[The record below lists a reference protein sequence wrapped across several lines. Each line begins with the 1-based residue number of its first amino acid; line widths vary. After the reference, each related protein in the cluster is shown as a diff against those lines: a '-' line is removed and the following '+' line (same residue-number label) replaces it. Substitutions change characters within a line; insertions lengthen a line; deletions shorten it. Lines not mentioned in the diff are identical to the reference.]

1 MPTPLLATSLKSAT
15 RSLLLSLGMDHVLID
30 FLAHVAVGAAS
41 VFLAIL
47 FVAMPHLAPTICR
60 SAPANSQMKHIPNR
74 HRPAAFSRL
83 SPSSPPHFLSI

>member
-1 MPTPLLATSLKSAT
+1 MLTPLLATSLKSAT

-47 FVAMPHLAPTICR
+47 LVAIRTSRRR
-60 SAPANSQMKHIPNR
+60 SAGPLPPIPK
-74 HRPAAFSRL
+74 
-83 SPSSPPHFLSI
+83 